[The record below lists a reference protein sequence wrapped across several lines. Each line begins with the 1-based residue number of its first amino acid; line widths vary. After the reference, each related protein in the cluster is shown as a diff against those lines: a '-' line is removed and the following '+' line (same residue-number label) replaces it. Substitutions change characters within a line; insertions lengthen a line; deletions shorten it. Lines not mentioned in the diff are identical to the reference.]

1 MSIVNECCSDAVIR
15 LVRMTISIYVMSVS
29 VSAQAVPAFA
39 RQTGTECAACHVG
52 ALGPQLTPFG
62 IAFKLGGYTLSDGKA
77 GKIPLSAMVMSGFT
91 HVNTA
96 ADEPDSGL
104 KANNNLNI
112 EQTSL
117 FLAGRWTDHVG
128 SLLQVTRDGV
138 ANTNALDNVDVRY
151 ANGVKIQGK
160 DLLLGVSLNNNPG
173 VQDPF
178 NTLPAWGFPYITP
191 PQGTGAWA
199 GTGASTLIDGGLA
212 QTVLGASAYGLY
224 DQHWYADLGSYRSWS
239 SSMLVHLGEGRPADT
254 DASKLGGNVYWR
266 LAYMQDAQSYAYSLG
281 LVGLQ
286 ASLSERADATLPSN
300 HFSDIGIDGSYRL
313 MGSGT
318 DVMTLNGLV
327 VRERSSL
334 DHDVAV
340 GAASAAHVGLTSSRL
355 NLSYYWRQTYG
366 ATVGYFATTGS
377 SDALRYAGNVNN
389 KPDTKGWV
397 MQTDWTPFGK
407 EDSWMA
413 PYANLRLGVQYWRYD
428 KFNGGAD
435 NVDGNGR
442 RARDNNTW
450 FLFAWLAI

>member
-1 MSIVNECCSDAVIR
+1 MSIINERCSGMSSR
-15 LVRMTISIYVMSVS
+15 LVHMAIAIYVISASM
-29 VSAQAVPAFA
+29 SAQAVPAFA
-39 RQTGTECAACHVG
+39 RQTGTECVACHVG

-62 IAFKLGGYTLSDGKA
+62 IAFKLGGYTLSNGKT
-77 GKIPLSAMVMSGFT
+77 GQIPLSAMVMSGFT
-91 HVNTA
+91 HVNA
-96 ADEPDSGL
+96 AVDEPDRGL
-104 KANNNLNI
+104 KSNNNFKI
-112 EQTSL
+112 EQTSI

-128 SLLQVTRDGV
+128 SFLQVTRDGV
-138 ANTNALDNVDVRY
+138 ANTNALDNMDVRY

-160 DLLLGVSLNNNPG
+160 DLLLGVSVNNNPG

-178 NTLPAWGFPYITP
+178 NTLPAWSFPYITP
-191 PQGTGAWA
+191 PQGAGAWA
-199 GTGASTLIDGGLA
+199 GTGASILIDGGLA

-224 DQHWYADLGSYRSWS
+224 DQHWYAEVGSYRSWS
-239 SSMLVHLGEGRPADT
+239 SAMLVRLGEGRPADT
-254 DASKLGGNVYWR
+254 DASKLRGNVYWR
-266 LAYMQDAQSYAYSLG
+266 LAYMRDAQNYSYSLG

-286 ASLSERADATLPSN
+286 ASLSERAHAALPSN
-300 HFSDIGIDGSYRL
+300 HFSDIGIDGAYRL

-318 DVMTLNGLV
+318 DLMTINGLV
-327 VRERSSL
+327 VHENSNL
-334 DHDVAV
+334 DHDVVV
-340 GAASAAHVGLTSSRL
+340 GAASGSRVGLTSSRL

-366 ATVGYFATTGS
+366 ATVGYFATTGG

-413 PYANLRLGVQYWRYD
+413 PYANLRLGVQYWHYD
-428 KFNGGAD
+428 KFNGGTG

-442 RARDNNTW
+442 HARDNNTL